1 MPHPPFLSLLLSV
14 VIAYVIGSIPTG
26 YLIARQLKGIDIR
39 EHGSGNVGATNVKRV
54 VGPKAGYVTLALDW
68 LKGFV
73 TLWLA
78 LHFVPG
84 FDEVTDPWRIGPIL
98 TTLAVILGHSRSMFI
113 NFTGGKSVITSVG
126 TFFALFPLAGLCTVL
141 VGVVLIKL
149 TRYVSLGSIV
159 GALFFPVWIWVFH
172 EPLSY
177 LVMAC
182 VVSGYVVYLHRSN
195 IVRLMNGQEN
205 RL

>member
-1 MPHPPFLSLLLSV
+1 MTYPPLLSVLLSV

-26 YLIARQLKGIDIR
+26 YIVAKQLKGIDIR
-39 EHGSGNVGATNVKRV
+39 DHGSGNVGATNVKRV
-54 VGPKAGYVTLALDW
+54 VGSKAGYATLALDW

-73 TLWLA
+73 TLWIA
-78 LHFVPG
+78 VHYVPG
-84 FDEVTDPWRIGPIL
+84 FDAVSDPWRIGPIL
-98 TTLAVILGHSRSMFI
+98 TTLAVIIGHSRSVFL

-141 VGVVLIKL
+141 VGLILIKL
-149 TRYVSLGSIV
+149 TRYVSVGSIV
-159 GALFFPVWIWVFH
+159 GGLSFPVWVWVFH

-177 LVMAC
+177 VVMAC
-182 VVSGYVVYLHRSN
+182 VVTSYVVYLHRSN